1 MEPIEIPAEVADAA
15 GVPEDLDSGKV
26 GSYRFPDPRRRRI
39 GAYIYGGLGLL
50 GLVVLS
56 GGAGLGFLIAMLV
69 VALWHWRAAWPLQV
83 SPEQALSAAAA
94 MAPFPIGHSSAA
106 VTFHGIRARPRWHV
120 ILYDAGNPPASRA
133 LIVVDAVDGRT
144 VGEPYVEELRVAG

>member
-1 MEPIEIPAEVADAA
+1 MEPIEIPADVADAA
-15 GVPEDLDSGKV
+15 RVPEDLDSSRLGP
-26 GSYRFPDPRRRRI
+26 YRFPDPRRRRI
-39 GAYIYGGLGLL
+39 GAYIYAAL
-50 GLVVLS
+50 GLVALLVVS
-56 GGAGLGFLIAMLV
+56 GRARWGFLIAMLV

-83 SPEQALSAAAA
+83 SPEQALSVAAA

-106 VTFHGIRARPRWHV
+106 ITFHGIRARPRWHV

-144 VGEPYVEELRVAG
+144 VGELYVEELKVVG